1 MKDKYEETAVMKK
14 IPDNMKS
21 KQTETEKHLLALNV
35 LFASASAGENGRQLA
50 KDVFLSEGSI
60 DNKRLIK
67 KLAACTIPLHH

>member
-1 MKDKYEETAVMKK
+1 MKK

-21 KQTETEKHLLALNV
+21 KQTETEKQLLALNV

-50 KDVFLSEGSI
+50 KDVFLSEGRI